1 VTVGATRKAGEK
13 TSELVHDLTEI
24 ALVQGPNVSA
34 I

>member
-24 ALVQGPNVSA
+24 A
-34 I
+34 